1 MQIPYSAETL
11 SIEGPD
17 ALAFAQAQFS
27 SKADALDIDRWQFS
41 AWLDAQGRVRALFHL
56 ARLTDDLLVLLL
68 RGGNAEVMA
77 AALKRFVF
85 RSRLHIEAC
94 APRTLA
100 TGTTLPL
107 HTVVRS
113 TDDAWV
119 LGCGDHSMEIGTAR
133 DSDNDWRLPQVRA
146 RWPWLPDKALDTF
159 LPASLELDQLHATA
173 LDKGC
178 YPGQEIVARLHY
190 RGGNKRHMHR
200 VELSQVRPA
209 GSVLREHDND
219 NELMHLLDV
228 VPLQVGATALAVMRD
243 EVAERIAMGAPIT
256 CSDNTLVQASA
267 SSWTSRSRT

>member
-1 MQIPYSAETL
+1 
-11 SIEGPD
+11 
-17 ALAFAQAQFS
+17 
-27 SKADALDIDRWQFS
+27 
-41 AWLDAQGRVRALFHL
+41 
-56 ARLTDDLLVLLL
+56 
-68 RGGNAEVMA
+68 MA

-100 TGTTLPL
+100 TGTALPL

-113 TDDAWV
+113 THDAWV
-119 LGCGDHSMEIGTAR
+119 LGCGDHSLEIGTAR

-146 RWPWLPDKALDTF
+146 QWPWLPHNALDTF
-159 LPASLELDQLHATA
+159 LPASLKLDQLHATA

-200 VELSQVRPA
+200 VELSQALPA
-209 GSVLREHDND
+209 GSVLHEND

-228 VPLQVGATALAVMRD
+228 VPIHGGATALAVMRD
-243 EVAERIAMGAPIT
+243 EVAARIATGAPIT

-267 SSWTSRSRT
+267 SA